1 MIYFQLFYIF
11 FYIGLFTFGGGY
23 AMIGLIQE
31 EVIKHAWISE
41 DALLDFIAI
50 SESTPGP
57 FAINV
62 ATFIGSQVGGI
73 FGSICATIGVILP
86 SFIIIL
92 LVAMIMRKILKN
104 RFVQGGLN
112 GVRPVVISLILSTAL
127 FFFIKMV
134 LSLGSSFTYKT
145 TDFSFNRSGL
155 AIFLLLGLL
164 CLLYK
169 KDKKKSLNPILIL
182 AISAG
187 LGIIFYFFFGI
198 N

>member
-1 MIYFQLFYIF
+1 MIYFELFYIF

-41 DALLDFIAI
+41 ESLLDFVAI

-57 FAINV
+57 FAINI
-62 ATFIGSQVGGI
+62 ATFIGSQTGGI
-73 FGSICATIGVILP
+73 LGAVCATLGVVLP

-92 LVAMIMRKILKN
+92 LVAMVMKKILKN
-104 RFVQGGLN
+104 RYVQGGLN

-127 FFFIKMV
+127 FFFIRMV
-134 LSLGSSFTYKT
+134 FTAGNAFTYQTK
-145 TDFSFNRSGL
+145 DFSFNRSGL
-155 AIFLLLGLL
+155 AIFAILGFI

-169 KDKKKSLNPILIL
+169 HDKKKSLNPILIL
-182 AISAG
+182 GISAV
-187 LGIIFYFFFGI
+187 LGILIYFIFEL
-198 N
+198 

>member
-1 MIYFQLFYIF
+1 MIYFELFYVF

-31 EVIKHAWISE
+31 EVIKRAWISQ
-41 DALLDFIAI
+41 DALIDFVAI

-57 FAINV
+57 FAINI
-62 ATFIGSQVGGI
+62 ATFIGSKTGGI
-73 FGSICATIGVILP
+73 LGSICATLGVVLP

-92 LVAMIMRKILKN
+92 LVAMIMRKLLKH
-104 RFVQGGLN
+104 RFVQGALN

-127 FFFIKMV
+127 FFFLKM
-134 LSLGSSFTYKT
+134 LLTAGQSFTYHT
-145 TDFSFNRSGL
+145 TDFNFNRTGL
-155 AIFLLLGLL
+155 FIFIILAFI

-169 KDKKKSLNPILIL
+169 KDKKKSLNPIIVL

-187 LGIIFYFFFGI
+187 LGIVFYYLFELI
-198 N
+198 

>member
-1 MIYFQLFYIF
+1 MIYFELFYIF

-41 DALLDFIAI
+41 DALIDFIAI

-57 FAINV
+57 FAINI
-62 ATFIGSQVGGI
+62 ATFIGSQTGGI
-73 FGSICATIGVILP
+73 LGAVCATIGVVLP

-92 LVAMIMRKILKN
+92 LIAIVMKKILKN
-104 RFVQGGLN
+104 KFVQGGLS

-127 FFFIKMV
+127 FFFIRMV
-134 LSLGSSFTYKT
+134 FTAGSAFTYQT
-145 TDFSFNRSGL
+145 RDFSFNRSGL
-155 AIFLLLGLL
+155 TIFLILALI

-169 KDKKKSLNPILIL
+169 KDKKKSLNPIIIL
-182 AISAG
+182 AISAV
-187 LGIIFYFFFGI
+187 LGILVYFVFGL
-198 N
+198 

>member
-1 MIYFQLFYIF
+1 MIYFELFYIF
-11 FYIGLFTFGGGY
+11 FYMGLFTFGGGY

-31 EVIKHAWISE
+31 EVIKHAWISQ
-41 DALLDFIAI
+41 DALIDFIAI

-57 FAINV
+57 FAINI

-73 FGSICATIGVILP
+73 FGAVCATLGVVLP

-92 LVAMIMRKILKN
+92 LVAMIMKKVLKN

-134 LSLGSSFTYKT
+134 FTAGNPFTYHT
-145 TDFSFNRSGL
+145 TDFNFNRSGL
-155 AIFLLLGLL
+155 AIFIILSLI
-164 CLLYK
+164 CLMYK
-169 KDKKKSLNPILIL
+169 KDKKKSLNPIAIL
-182 AISAG
+182 AISAV
-187 LGIIFYFFFGI
+187 LGIIFYFFFGL
-198 N
+198 

>member
-1 MIYFQLFYIF
+1 MIYFELFYVF

-23 AMIGLIQE
+23 AMIGMIQE
-31 EVIKHAWISE
+31 EVINRAWMGGDSLI
-41 DALLDFIAI
+41 DFIAI

-57 FAINV
+57 FAINI

-73 FGSICATIGVILP
+73 LGAVCATLGVVLP

-92 LVAMIMRKILKN
+92 LVAMIMKKILKN
-104 RFVQGGLN
+104 RFVQGGLS

-127 FFFIKMV
+127 FFFLKIIF
-134 LSLGSSFTYKT
+134 SSGNAFNYHT

-155 AIFLLLGLL
+155 AILIILATI

-169 KDKKKSLNPILIL
+169 KDKKKSLNPIIIL

-187 LGIIFYFFFGI
+187 LGIVVYYLF
-198 N
+198 NL